1 MAEHNQDKEVVVV
14 TGGAAGIDNNRPVL
28 VTGATGY
35 VAGWIVKRL
44 LDKGITV
51 HAAVRDPSNT
61 EKLEYLNA
69 LAEQAPGAIKTFRS
83 DLLDKG
89 SYAEAMQ
96 ECELVYHTASPF
108 TLTVED
114 PQRDLIEPAQLGT
127 RNVLEQANQT
137 DSVER
142 VVVTSSCAAIY
153 GDTADLAD
161 IDHDQFTEADWN
173 STSSPTHQPYSYSKT
188 LAEREA
194 WKLAKMQNRWDL
206 VTINPSLVL
215 GPGINPFA
223 TSESFTLL
231 KQLGNGSMK
240 SGVPAFYI
248 GAVDV
253 RDVAD
258 AHIQAGFTP
267 SAKGRYITSAH
278 ETSFSEIAQILWS
291 QFGDSYPLPQRTMP
305 KWLVWLMG
313 PMVDKSLSRKMV
325 TRNVG
330 HPWHADNSKS
340 IRDLGIT
347 YRPLETSLTEMFQQ
361 LIDSGVFAS

>member
-1 MAEHNQDKEVVVV
+1 MTRIDK
-14 TGGAAGIDNNRPVL
+14 TQPVL

-44 LDKGITV
+44 LDEGLTV
-51 HAAVRDPSNT
+51 HAAVRDPNSA
-61 EKLEYLNA
+61 EKLRFLDA
-69 LAEQAPGAIKTFRS
+69 LAEQATGTIEYYKS
-83 DLLDKG
+83 DLLEEG

-96 ECELVYHTASPF
+96 GCELVFHTASPF
-108 TLTVED
+108 TLNVED
-114 PQRDLIEPAQLGT
+114 PSRDLVEPAQLGT
-127 RNVLEQANQT
+127 RNVLQTANET
-137 DSVER
+137 GSVKR
-142 VVVTSSCAAIY
+142 VVVTSSVAAIY
-153 GDTADLAD
+153 GDNAD
-161 IDHDQFTEADWN
+161 IEMTAHESFSEEDWN
-173 STSSPTHQPYSYSKT
+173 TTSSLTHQPYSYSKT

-194 WKLAKMQNRWDL
+194 WKIADAQDRWDL
-206 VTINPSLVL
+206 VVINPSFVV

-231 KQLGNGSMK
+231 KQFGNGGMK

-258 AHIQAGFTP
+258 AHIKAAFTP
-267 SAKGRYITSAH
+267 DASGRYITSGH
-278 ETSFSEIAQILWS
+278 DTSFAEFGEILRDR
-291 QFGDSYPLPQRTMP
+291 FGEAYPLPRKILP

-313 PMVDKSLSRKMV
+313 PMVDKSLSRRMV

-340 IRDLGIT
+340 IRELGID
-347 YRPLETSLTEMFQQ
+347 YRPLDVSLNEMFQQ
-361 LIDSGVFAS
+361 MIDNDIFAS